1 MNGTFLRDVRL
12 NCKVMKIKKRKL
24 IVIIIAIIILAVT
37 ATIYSVVT
45 LANHSRNAAKKY
57 NVNLFTTAYD
67 SLINYLSDEKLLP
80 QFETAELV
88 EESIYIYLNED
99 ELQALLSKLNDIYP
113 YPISISRGHD
123 RLGSEL
129 PYEERNNVYIY
140 FSANYNDRTAFDN
153 GFNTVRIEGRI
164 EGFINSSEIGSTYS
178 VAMYFRYQNNE
189 WYLVKAELLK
199 LDLNSQTYQ
208 LVSNR

>member
-1 MNGTFLRDVRL
+1 M
-12 NCKVMKIKKRKL
+12 KKRKL
-24 IVIIIAIIILAVT
+24 IIIITAVVIIAVT
-37 ATIYSVVT
+37 ATIYLVVT

-57 NVNLFTTAYD
+57 NVSLFVAAYD

-88 EESIYIYLNED
+88 EESIYIYLSED
-99 ELQALLSKLNDIYP
+99 DLQALVSKLNDIYP
-113 YPISISRGHD
+113 YPILISRGHD
-123 RLGSEL
+123 RLDSEI
-129 PYEERNNVYIY
+129 PYEDRNYVYIY

-189 WYLVKAELLK
+189 WNLVKSELLK
-199 LDLNSQTYQ
+199 LDLNSTTYK
-208 LVSNR
+208 LVSSR